1 MVRAWL
7 AINLMEVPYAAQN
20 ILCTAHKLLLY
31 LTNSIII
38 IIIIIIITEFLK
50 VILQILYEF

>member
-1 MVRAWL
+1 
-7 AINLMEVPYAAQN
+7 MEVPYAAQN

-38 IIIIIIITEFLK
+38 IIIIIITEFLK

>member
-38 IIIIIIITEFLK
+38 IIIIIITEFLK